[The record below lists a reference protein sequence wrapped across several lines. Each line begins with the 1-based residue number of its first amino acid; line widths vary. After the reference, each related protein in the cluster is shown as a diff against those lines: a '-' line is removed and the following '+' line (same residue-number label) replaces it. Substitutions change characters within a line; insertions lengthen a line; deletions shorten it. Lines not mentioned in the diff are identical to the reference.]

1 MRKEANRA
9 ESNAVRAQNFN
20 MTAAQSVLSR
30 RYRSTCLIAALL
42 LLSGSASLKAQN
54 TEARAR
60 QIEAR
65 FVSPCCWRENLA
77 VHGSQVADEL
87 RGLIAAMVRSGQTE
101 PQIVDYMVAR
111 FGERILRGPRGTR
124 FRFLNL
130 TPIVALAIGL
140 WLLVRF
146 LKRSRHLTPQYART
160 LADLADEDLE

>member
-1 MRKEANRA
+1 
-9 ESNAVRAQNFN
+9 
-20 MTAAQSVLSR
+20 MTIAQSVLR
-30 RYRSTCLIAALL
+30 RRFRSTCLIAALTV
-42 LLSGSASLKAQN
+42 LSGAASLKAQN
-54 TEARAR
+54 TDIRAR

-87 RGLIAAMVRSGQTE
+87 RGLIEGMVRSGQTE

-111 FGERILRGPRGTR
+111 FGERILREPRGAR

-146 LKRSRHLTPQYART
+146 LRHSRHLTPRYAHMA
-160 LADLADEDLE
+160 LLPDLADEDFE